1 LNGNQVQQVSEES
14 LNFERAPLKLQRA
27 IKLPP
32 TKTKERER
40 EGRKRGRRWRGCG
53 DDAACEKNRGSLSF
67 LGRSFDGPEKINI
80 LALDSSEFVFVG
92 SFISFGHST
101 WWSGLGNLAI
111 LTWRCGIGGLEMRT
125 WQLDLIIE
133 QCGLSHLQ
141 SELEKQV
148 K

>member
-1 LNGNQVQQVSEES
+1 MNGNQVQQVSEES

-67 LGRSFDGPEKINI
+67 LGRSFDGPEKIFWHWTAQN
-80 LALDSSEFVFVG
+80 LFLWAASS
-92 SFISFGHST
+92 H
-101 WWSGLGNLAI
+101 LGTPQGGVDLAI
-111 LTWRCGIGGLEMRT
+111 
-125 WQLDLIIE
+125 WQY
-133 QCGLSHLQ
+133 
-141 SELEKQV
+141 
-148 K
+148 